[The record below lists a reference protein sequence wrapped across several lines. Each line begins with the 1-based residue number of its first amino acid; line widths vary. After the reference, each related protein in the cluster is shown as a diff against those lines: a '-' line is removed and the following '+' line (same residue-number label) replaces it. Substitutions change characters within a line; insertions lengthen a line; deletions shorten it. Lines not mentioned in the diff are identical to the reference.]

1 MNQAPNAAAARAA
14 APDVAQATA
23 STDVAQAPQAPSAR
37 AAHPHPYLAMMGLY
51 LGGFTGM
58 YSETAL
64 NVALPQLSG
73 AFGVELSVVQ
83 WLVVGYMLAI
93 GIVLPFSGL
102 LLKWFSARS
111 VTVFALAAFFVGA
124 LVSGFS
130 ASFPVALAGRVIQG
144 VGTGLVLPLMFSMV
158 VEVMPP
164 QKIGA
169 AMGINALVIMSATA
183 IGPTLAG
190 VLVGCLSWRWVFFS
204 FAIVVLGGLV
214 FTVKFQPS
222 PYELTRPRIDA
233 LSVASSTLG
242 FGGIVLGVGMSS
254 SFGWASAPVVAALAV
269 GAVALVVYVRRQ
281 LSMEAPVIDLR
292 VFSIDGFRVAA
303 LAVTLNFSI
312 TLSAMYILPQFYQNA
327 MLIAVSVTGLV
338 MLPGGVVNAIVS
350 MLAGRVYDRVGAK
363 GPAIVGFAIS
373 IVACVMLLF
382 TTPDSPLGY
391 VVACHIVL
399 VVGVPLA
406 MSPCQTHALASL
418 PRELSRDGSTMLN
431 TLQQVAG
438 AIATAVAT
446 YLVTTGT
453 QISEAGGTDAVS
465 SFTQGAHWGI
475 VFSLVLAV
483 AALCLALRLK
493 ARPRE
498 EEPVVIDTREEERA
512 SSGAGATR
520 TAGAASVASAAGS
533 ASAASVAGTM
543 GSIGAASAAGSMSS
557 VGATAVMNSAG
568 AAREG
573 KCAGVRA

>member
-23 STDVAQAPQAPSAR
+23 STDVAQAPQAPGAR
-37 AAHPHPYLAMMGLY
+37 AAHPHPYLAMTGLY

-204 FAIVVLGGLV
+204 FAVVVLVGLA

-269 GAVALVVYVRRQ
+269 GAAALVVYVRRQ
-281 LSMEAPVIDLR
+281 LSMEVPVIDLR

-363 GPAIVGFAIS
+363 GPAIVGFVIS

-453 QISEAGGTDAVS
+453 QVSEAGGTDAVS

-498 EEPVVIDTREEERA
+498 EEPVVIDTREEGRA

-520 TAGAASVASAAGS
+520 TAGAAG
-533 ASAASVAGTM
+533 AASVAGTM
-543 GSIGAASAAGSMSS
+543 GSIGAASAAGSMGS
-557 VGATAVMNSAG
+557 VGAAAAMSSTG

-573 KCAGVRA
+573 ECAGARA